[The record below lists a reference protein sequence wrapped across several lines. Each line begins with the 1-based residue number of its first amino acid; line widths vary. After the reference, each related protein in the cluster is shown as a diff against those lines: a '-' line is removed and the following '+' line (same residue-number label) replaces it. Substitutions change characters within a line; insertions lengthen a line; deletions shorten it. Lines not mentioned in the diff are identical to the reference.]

1 MLRTVKGRSVPS
13 TIDIHIKQYRQAAP
27 QPSCEECVSDAREQ
41 IQTDR
46 QIGMIEFGPLVY
58 IEVESKVWSIH
69 ALLMPSSPV
78 FQAPER
84 TPEATRDGARRW
96 ICLGVAP
103 LNFQ

>member
-41 IQTDR
+41 IQTDK

-69 ALLMPSSPV
+69 ALLCRVLQCSRLQSVLQRQHEMG
-78 FQAPER
+78 
-84 TPEATRDGARRW
+84 RDGGYAS
-96 ICLGVAP
+96 A
-103 LNFQ
+103 